1 MRHPFYIGLLEILSC
16 TGICRNTL
24 LNHLQQVFPSPHL
37 PKLDLLV
44 FILVLVNGLSPSASS
59 SGFTHLCIREI
70 LPMME
75 YKRPVVESLFNLRSF
90 DVIDRSLKPRNDDS
104 VELRLETPC
113 EQSEAGTRSSITGPT
128 ITARLDPD
136 HVIFPVRL
144 PSDSQAGHCQYI
156 SLELTHTDLSKLH
169 RTRSYHHVT
178 VQTFTSVNHDKQD
191 SRQFDS
197 RIETGLDVRLVKGDR
212 GWRMYITDPEQKSY
226 GTMNEV
232 TRDKCWLEG
241 KNVDKRRTLHI
252 ANDGSLFFQDDK
264 KMWHGFTPSRKDKR
278 TDQDDGGCCSA
289 FECMRL

>member
-1 MRHPFYIGLLEILSC
+1 MRHPFYVGLLEILSC

-37 PKLDLLV
+37 RKLDLLV
-44 FILVLVNGLSPSASS
+44 FVLVLVNGLSPSPSP
-59 SGFTHLCIREI
+59 SGFTHLCIQEI
-70 LPMME
+70 LPIME
-75 YKRPVVESLFNLRSF
+75 YKRPVVRSLFNLRSF
-90 DVIDRSLKPRNDDS
+90 DEIDRSLKSRNDDS

-113 EQSEAGTRSSITGPT
+113 EQSEAETRSSITGPI

-136 HVIFPVRL
+136 HFICPVRL

-156 SLELTHTDLSKLH
+156 SLMLTHTDRPEFR
-169 RTRSYHHVT
+169 RTKSYHNVI

-226 GTMNEV
+226 GTLSQATKDE
-232 TRDKCWLEG
+232 RWLNG
-241 KNVDKRRTLHI
+241 KKVDKGRRLY
-252 ANDGSLFFQDDK
+252 AADDGSFFFQDDE
-264 KMWHGFTPSRKDKR
+264 KMWHGFTPVRKDEGNGSEIEK
-278 TDQDDGGCCSA
+278 CWSA
-289 FECMRL
+289 FRCI